1 MENIEKKL
9 TTEEGVWAALQE
21 SERQRKEYER
31 FLTEKLA
38 ETNQQLK
45 ETDMLLKETGQQLKE
60 TDTLLK
66 ESIAAS
72 EKRGADIDRRIKEVN
87 EMIGGVSNS
96 NGMAAEEFFINTI
109 ERGDRN
115 IFGEHFTDCYSMV
128 RRYSKEKKLRSEQD
142 IILVNGE
149 AVALVEVKYKA
160 QKADIQKII
169 NRLPSFRALHPEY
182 KTHRIYLGLAAMAF
196 DYGVEK
202 EAEKEGVAVVKQVG
216 NTFVIHD
223 ENMTVF

>member
-1 MENIEKKL
+1 MDNLDRKIEGIL
-9 TTEEGVWAALQE
+9 E
-21 SERQRKEYER
+21 SIKELR
-31 FLTEKLA
+31 DSQA
-38 ETNQQLK
+38 
-45 ETDMLLKETGQQLKE
+45 D

-66 ESIAAS
+66 ESITAS
-72 EKRGADIDRRIKEVN
+72 AELSNQIKDMK

-96 NGMAAEEFFINTI
+96 NGMVAEEFFINTI
-109 ERGDRN
+109 EKGDRN
-115 IFGEHFTDCYSMV
+115 IFGEHFTDCYSLV
-128 RRYSKEKKLRSEQD
+128 RRYNKEKKLRSEQD

-169 NRLPSFRALHPEY
+169 NRLPNFRALHPEY

-196 DYGVEK
+196 DNGVER
-202 EAEKEGVAVVKQVG
+202 ESEKAGIAIVKQVG
-216 NTFVIHD
+216 NTFVIND

>member
-1 MENIEKKL
+1 METVENMPITIESVLSLIK
-9 TTEEGVWAALQE
+9 EMALSFDRGMAE
-21 SERQRKEYER
+21 SKQQSKENERM
-31 FLTEKLA
+31 LTEKLA
-38 ETNQQLK
+38 
-45 ETDMLLKETGQQLKE
+45 ETDMLLKETIVAADKRNIEADKRSAE
-60 TDTLLK
+60 TD
-66 ESIAAS
+66 
-72 EKRGADIDRRIKEVN
+72 RQIKELK

-109 ERGDRN
+109 ERGNRN
-115 IFGEHFTDCYSMV
+115 IFGEHFTDCFSLV
-128 RRYSKEKKLRSEQD
+128 RRYNKEKKLRSEQD

-160 QKADIQKII
+160 QRADIQKII

-196 DYGVEK
+196 DNGVER
-202 EAEKEGVAVVKQVG
+202 ESEKEGIAIVKQVG
-216 NTFVIHD
+216 NTFVIND